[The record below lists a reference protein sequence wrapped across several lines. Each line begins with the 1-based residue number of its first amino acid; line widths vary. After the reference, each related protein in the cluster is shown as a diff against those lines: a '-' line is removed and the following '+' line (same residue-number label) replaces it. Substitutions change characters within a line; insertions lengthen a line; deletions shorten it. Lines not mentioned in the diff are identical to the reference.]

1 MYYIYII
8 TISIF
13 KMNII
18 VIVLT
23 LLVLFITTDKK
34 LYTREYFNTN
44 ISEPLVSSF
53 MSNNTGKKGVLFNH
67 LGDHNIYK
75 LPKIHHRNI
84 NYDKTIKQLEL
95 YPKNTYDECVSKYNP
110 DNLNFPIVNDDPMND
125 YLNINVGVI
134 S

>member
-1 MYYIYII
+1 
-8 TISIF
+8 
-13 KMNII
+13 MNII